1 MDSHTILLS
10 GVGSITP
17 DANGRMVF
25 EFHPDDPQGQELAR
39 MNSGGMAQL
48 MRSGTFYFVPSKPR
62 VRNNALLICKAAHG
76 RLSGTRDHGVQLTL
90 KVFSAEHIDWQRAF
104 VSETVELMA
113 KLMGS
118 SAMNQ
123 LLYELIARN
132 NTTL

>member
-1 MDSHTILLS
+1 MKKHICIDGQAIISS
-10 GVGSITP
+10 
-17 DANGRMVF
+17 NGEDGFNF
-25 EFHPDDPQGQELAR
+25 EFQPDELPCQLTPNCL
-39 MNSGGMAQL
+39 MKGKAQL

-123 LLYELIARN
+123 LLYELIDRN